1 MKIQQF
7 LQEIPELLR
16 SQLPAELQGFSTLGP
31 TASLIKFHFG
41 NRRIHYEIWVQRRAK
56 LVEVGLHFEGDRAS
70 NLAWLETL
78 QPQMPGLGPLLGPG
92 VAAEDWTETW
102 TRIHEEVPL
111 EALEEDFLLEV
122 TARLAGLVRALQPL
136 VEAVNPRVEAEAP
149 PGHSGTAT

>member
-41 NRRIHYEIWVQRRAK
+41 NRRIHYEVWVQRRAR
-56 LVEVGLHFEGDRAS
+56 LVEAVNPRVEIGLHFEGDRAS
-70 NLAWLETL
+70 NLAWLEAL
-78 QPQMPGLGPLLGPG
+78 QPHLPGLRPLLGPG
-92 VAAEDWTETW
+92 VAAEHWTETW

-111 EALEEDFLLEV
+111 EALEEDSLLEV
-122 TARLAGLVRALQPL
+122 TSRLARLIRALQPL
-136 VEAVNPRVEAEAP
+136 VEK
-149 PGHSGTAT
+149 G